1 MGNVQSL
8 AKVTYECAKEI
19 ALNNGKGILVCTLK
33 EEKERFGILR
43 TIPIDKEEEC
53 INNMIQK
60 RQYDIVIVLYGENMY
75 DPSVITKYNQL
86 KNIGFI
92 NCYIYFGGMFEW
104 YLLQDVYGSELFPT
118 KNSPINGCL
127 HFKPNDNTMIM
138 Y

>member
-8 AKVTYECAKEI
+8 AKVSYECAKEI

-33 EEKERFGILR
+33 EDKERFGILR
-43 TIPIDKEEEC
+43 TIPIDKEEDY
-53 INNMIQK
+53 INRMIQK

-75 DPSVITKYNQL
+75 DPTVITKYNQL
-86 KNIGFI
+86 KNIGFV
-92 NCYIYFGGMFEW
+92 NCHIYFGGLFEW
-104 YLLQDVYGSELFPT
+104 YLLQDVYGSEMFPT

-127 HFKPNDNTMIM
+127 HFKPNDNAMIM